1 MPILEI
7 GDDGV
12 LRVPGELLAGAQPH
26 ARFELEVLG
35 EVVVLRPA
43 GTDRPFWRQAT
54 PGERAD
60 AFERWASDS
69 LRDVPDLPAD
79 SLRRESLYD

>member
-1 MPILEI
+1 MTVCCAYRASYWP
-7 GDDGV
+7 
-12 LRVPGELLAGAQPH
+12 AQPH

-60 AFERWASDS
+60 AFEQWASSS
-69 LRDVPDLPAD
+69 LPDVPDLPAD
-79 SLRRESLYD
+79 SLRREGLYD